1 MLGARNLRPLCC
13 DRVVLGSRR
22 IGSGIRCGSTETA
35 NVADEMTRNTLDSV
49 LATSE
54 KLSSSVRRWPR
65 PRRAAAARG
74 AGSEKHIVLT
84 GPFSMGLQEAGATEL
99 PPRLAHGLERCL
111 FQPLS
116 VVPLRDRRSGVYNF
130 EPFIERVIKVQD
142 FDFEAIADFVPPS
155 RDLRLLER
163 AKEGQARYVSST
175 SAMSGVLSHLH
186 YLLSNFRPLNG
197 RHLSATLL
205 RKDAQVTKCCK
216 MTSSMLLQRRSQAPP
231 IFSLSSDSSADR
243 EIILSQLGH
252 ALEALLTTDQA
263 DFARIYDKGKRA
275 QPGSQPLGKGHATS
289 AFRFNKHGR
298 FLLRSQLDAH
308 DPKLPGTGVF
318 DLKTRAVAA
327 VRHDLDYVSQNG
339 NTTGYQLMRRSGQ
352 FESYEREI
360 SELVRNAMLKYS
372 FQARIGA
379 MDGIFVA
386 YHNISRIFGFQYIP
400 LEEMDYIIHSS
411 ADRAAAMSLT
421 RRESA
426 LQELFNPV
434 EYVTR
439 YRFENTA
446 RETASTLAQAEF
458 NYSMRILEHLFDEI
472 TSYFP
477 ESVPT
482 VRIMLKTVEHKDKP
496 PSMVAIATPLDTKQ
510 SEQLEKFNL
519 QREFLNSDPVSFTRH
534 VNELHDFYHSVMPG
548 SVKFTVSVK
557 HSMSQDQKPVWTR
570 SSAFFK
576 RNKADQ
582 QKLMDAASSD
592 YYGPHWKHP
601 YFFSPEDVS
610 RWNIRVSI
618 SNPVAANAREYAQ
631 LLQDDIAF
639 LDGQAVVKKK
649 ETISNGKHGKMATA
663 AKGSQLDQVS
673 QLQALLRAF
682 GIKGQK
688 DEQVTMERDRRSK
701 NKYLLMWDGQKRQR
715 VTTDPKDLTR

>member
-1 MLGARNLRPLCC
+1 MFGARKLRPL
-13 DRVVLGSRR
+13 RYGIVVIGSRR
-22 IGSGIRCGSTETA
+22 LGGGWLGIRYNSAATGGG
-35 NVADEMTRNTLDSV
+35 ADEMTRSALDSV

-54 KLSSSVRRWPR
+54 KLSSSVLRRR
-65 PRRAAAARG
+65 RSRRAAAGGNEGERQL
-74 AGSEKHIVLT
+74 VLT
-84 GPFSMGLQEAGATEL
+84 EPFRTSLRDAGVTEP

-142 FDFEAIADFVPPS
+142 FDFGAIADFVPPS
-155 RDLRLLER
+155 RDVRLLER
-163 AKEGQARYVSST
+163 AKQEQARYISST
-175 SAMSGVLSHLH
+175 SAMSGVLSQLH

-197 RHLSATLL
+197 RHLSPTLL
-205 RKDAQVTKCCK
+205 RKDAQVTKCCR
-216 MTSSMLLQRRSQAPP
+216 MTSSVLLQRRSQAPS

-263 DFARIYDKGKRA
+263 DFAKIYDKGSR
-275 QPGSQPLGKGHATS
+275 SQQRPQHLGKGHVTS
-289 AFRFNKHGR
+289 AFRFSKHGS

-339 NTTGYQLMRRSGQ
+339 NSTGYQLMQRSGQ

-411 ADRAAAMSLT
+411 ADKRAAMSLA
-421 RRESA
+421 RREAA
-426 LQELFNPV
+426 LKKLFDPV

-439 YRFENTA
+439 YRFENTE
-446 RETASTLAQAEF
+446 RETASKLAQAEF
-458 NYSMRILEHLFDEI
+458 NYSMQLLEQLFQEI
-472 TSYFP
+472 TGHFP

-482 VRIMLKTVEHKDKP
+482 VRIMLKTIEHKDKP
-496 PSMVAIATPLDTKQ
+496 PVMVAIATPLDAKQ
-510 SEQLEKFNL
+510 SEQLERFNL
-519 QREFLNSDPVSFTRH
+519 QREFLSSDPVSFTRH
-534 VNELHDFYHSVMPG
+534 VNELHDFYHSIREG
-548 SVKFTVSVK
+548 SVKFTLSVK
-557 HSMSQDQKPVWTR
+557 HSMSQEQTPVWTQS

-576 RNKADQ
+576 QDKTEQ
-582 QKLMDAASSD
+582 QQLMDATSGD
-592 YYGPHWKHP
+592 YYRPQWKHP
-601 YFFSPEDVS
+601 YFFTPEDVG
-610 RWNIRVSI
+610 RWNVCVSI
-618 SNPVAANAREYAQ
+618 SEPVAANAREYAQ

-639 LDGQAVVKKK
+639 LDGQAVLKKK
-649 ETISNGKHGKMATA
+649 DNSSNNKFGQIAATE
-663 AKGSQLDQVS
+663 SSELDQVS

-682 GIKGQK
+682 GVKGQK
-688 DEQVTMERDRRSK
+688 DERVTMERDRRSR
-701 NKYLLMWDGQKRQR
+701 NKYLLMWDGQKRHR
-715 VTTDPKDLTR
+715 ASMDTK